1 VGSSRYE
8 ATRPLASATG
18 LTGRGGGNGAVAA
31 GETPTREGGDSRSG
45 NRGAARKPTTGGSEK
60 WSGGQADVPEHVTLP
75 SGDRACPVSSLTSQP
90 TPGAVHP
97 GLKKR
102 ERSIVQFSVLVF
114 DHFDQSNFEVN
125 FAKSIF
131 SFLIKP
137 QVFWLV
143 SLKSGLTRCVDV
155 PNQRAVFLSVFIF
168 YFHIFYHCCFSFY
181 ETLAAL
187 GKKSVHLVQVQ

>member
-1 VGSSRYE
+1 VWRKWGGGGGGDADQGRRGFEEREPRGGEKTDDRRQRKMVWGSSGRSR
-8 ATRPLASATG
+8 ARDAAFRGSG
-18 LTGRGGGNGAVAA
+18 L
-31 GETPTREGGDSRSG
+31 SRLLF
-45 NRGAARKPTTGGSEK
+45 
-60 WSGGQADVPEHVTLP
+60 D
-75 SGDRACPVSSLTSQP
+75 
-90 TPGAVHP
+90 PGAVHP

-168 YFHIFYHCCFSFY
+168 YFHIFLSLLFFI
-181 ETLAAL
+181 L
-187 GKKSVHLVQVQ
+187 